1 MRIYDYERCM
11 PATGSPRYNSH
22 GYHVASI
29 YGSNSDTYERGT
41 GIRFATNCQ
50 LFNNGGGQCMDQN
63 VNLHDAAFT
72 SNNKS
77 ISKKQIPSICNSFQ
91 QLPYNSFGD
100 NNHRFAAIHRTQIQN
115 IRAVGS
121 YLSRH
126 LSLSHTP
133 KATDADACKH
143 RIPSGYSLK
152 HWEPSEEPIL
162 LLGSVFDAN
171 NLGKWIYDWTTYCH
185 GPSAP
190 ISDMA
195 GDMWLLLIQLADKV
209 KRAKETVGHIYSAAD
224 RDRVEKFIEAGCCL
238 TEKLRS
244 LLKICEVSMLK
255 VAKRN
260 QAGLGENAGVE
271 FVETLFGRDRKLDMT
286 EKFMHSVRH
295 FNLHFDNH
303 CEGILQKPVG

>member
-29 YGSNSDTYERGT
+29 YGTNSGTYGRGT
-41 GIRFATNCQ
+41 GTRFATDCQ
-50 LFNNGGGQCMDQN
+50 VFNNGGGQCMDQN

-77 ISKKQIPSICNSFQ
+77 ISKKQISSICNSFQ
-91 QLPYNSFGD
+91 QLPYKSFGD
-100 NNHRFAAIHRTQIQN
+100 NNHRFAAIPRTQIQN

-121 YLSRH
+121 YHSRH
-126 LSLSHTP
+126 LSSSHTP
-133 KATDADACKH
+133 KATDADAWKH

-195 GDMWLLLIQLADKV
+195 GDMWFLLIQLADKV

-286 EKFMHSVRH
+286 EKFMHNVRH
-295 FNLHFDNH
+295 FNLHFDDG
-303 CEGILQKPVG
+303 CEVILQKPVG